1 MIAGMTYY
9 NICWYFFIYSF
20 LGWVIEVAYH
30 AVTQGKVVNRGFLNG
45 PICPIYGTGM
55 LAVFAMSHLI
65 KMDASEH
72 GDVNTLVLFVIGTVF
87 ATLVELI
94 GGYVLDK
101 CFHARW
107 WDYSKKPFNFHGYI
121 CLEFS
126 IIWGLLIVFVV
137 KIIQPYFSGD
147 NISFIPP
154 KYGWW
159 IILAFAILF
168 FADLIVTMAMISGL
182 NKKLARLNDINSSMR
197 KVSDALS
204 KGIAERTIITAQRV
218 GETRVQ
224 AALGAAEAKE
234 TAANTAEAI
243 RVGAVE
249 RKAQAIE
256 KMSAA
261 ASGAAD
267 AYETQRSEYESRLS
281 ELKNSYEK
289 LENEITSGRTFFV
302 RRILK
307 AFPDFRS
314 RYGEEIAD
322 RLREKLNIKK

>member
-1 MIAGMTYY
+1 MIAGMSYY

-45 PICPIYGTGM
+45 PICPIYGTGI

-72 GDVNTLVLFVIGTVF
+72 GDVNALVLFVIGTVF
-87 ATLVELI
+87 ATLIELI
-94 GGYVLDK
+94 GGFVLDK

-107 WDYSKKPFNFHGYI
+107 WDYSNKPFNFHGYI

-126 IIWGLLIVFVV
+126 LIWGLLIVFVV
-137 KIIQPYFSGD
+137 KVIQPYFSGD
-147 NISFIPP
+147 NINFIPP

-168 FADLIVTMAMISGL
+168 FADLIVTIAMISGL
-182 NKKLARLNDINSSMR
+182 NKKLSRLNEINASMR

-204 KGIAERTIITAQRV
+204 KGIAERTIVTAQKV

-224 AALGAAEAKE
+224 AALGAADAKDAVEEA
-234 TAANTAEAI
+234 AEDI
-243 RVGAVE
+243 RIGAVE
-249 RKAQAIE
+249 KKAQTME
-256 KMSAA
+256 KIGAA
-261 ASGAAD
+261 ASEAAGI
-267 AYETQRSEYESRLS
+267 YEKQRAEYEKKLG
-281 ELKNSYEK
+281 ELKRSYESI
-289 LENEITSGRTFFV
+289 EAEITSGRTFFV
-302 RRILK
+302 SRILK
-307 AFPDFRS
+307 AFPDFKS
-314 RYGEEIAD
+314 RYGEDLAD
-322 RLREKLNIKK
+322 RLREKLNLKK